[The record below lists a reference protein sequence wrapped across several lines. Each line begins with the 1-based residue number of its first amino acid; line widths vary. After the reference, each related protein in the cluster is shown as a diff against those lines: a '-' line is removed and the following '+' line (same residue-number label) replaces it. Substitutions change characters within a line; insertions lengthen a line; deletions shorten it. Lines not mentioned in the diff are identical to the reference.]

1 MSVSS
6 IQVNNVCVLTELK
19 RQLATLAYDFCV
31 GESSCFRVCNVF
43 LKFYSIYLF
52 FCFEEMTV
60 LGGSHVRLP
69 TITTRYF
76 KRILHD
82 LPLHTLNI
90 LVFLSIG
97 FYPVRIIDTENI
109 VLDSGHIDLLL
120 HCKVPCEWIG
130 V

>member
-1 MSVSS
+1 MRKKGGP
-6 IQVNNVCVLTELK
+6 E
-19 RQLATLAYDFCV
+19 
-31 GESSCFRVCNVF
+31 
-43 LKFYSIYLF
+43 
-52 FCFEEMTV
+52 FEC
-60 LGGSHVRLP
+60 LCVRLP

-130 V
+130 VWLEN